1 MNPIDFRNESFAM
14 LKGRLVEKREA
25 VWLDWMAY
33 EVRHGKDGATTRA
46 VCNWNG
52 RDILQ
57 FRPRCTELYQMGVL
71 KLGTGNGER
80 GSREGIYVLRSL
92 EEWEQWH
99 HDQVQAAVSGQQQL
113 I

>member
-14 LKGRLVEKREA
+14 RKGRLVEKREA
-25 VWLDWMAY
+25 VWLDWRAY

-46 VCNWNG
+46 VCDWNG

-71 KLGTGNGER
+71 TIDGIAQGG
-80 GSREGIYVLRSL
+80 REGRYRLRDVS
-92 EEWEQWH
+92 EWEQWH